1 MLGANDPIG
10 HALSHAGG
18 SGNGGG
24 FGGAAMGAMGPDD
37 PLYVPEEDDDPSS

>member
-1 MLGANDPIG
+1 MGGGGKGMLGADDPIG

-24 FGGAAMGAMGPDD
+24 FGGGGDGRD
-37 PLYVPEEDDDPSS
+37 GTR